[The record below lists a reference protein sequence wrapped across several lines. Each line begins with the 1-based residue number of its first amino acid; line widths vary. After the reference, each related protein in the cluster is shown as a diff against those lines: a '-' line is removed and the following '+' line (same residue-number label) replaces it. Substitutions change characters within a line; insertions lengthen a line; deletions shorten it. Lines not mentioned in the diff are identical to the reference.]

1 MEANPSSPIQPLPPN
16 ECIGNS
22 PSETGLRRLPFH
34 EPRGSGAGVPPA
46 DGASRPRIR
55 CGRDAR
61 EDSRD
66 GCPTTAPSLFM
77 VPMRANYGVGR
88 HYLIRPDQIMSPP
101 EGAGPRKRAG
111 SSRSD
116 FAERNRKKTLS
127 PSVIIGI
134 VNQPGPD
141 GQENGKSDPDTPE
154 PAQSP

>member
-34 EPRGSGAGVPPA
+34 EPRGSGAGVPPV

-61 EDSRD
+61 ADSRD

-77 VPMRANYGVGR
+77 VPMRANNCVEAF
-88 HYLIRPDQIMSPP
+88 HEP
-101 EGAGPRKRAG
+101 ENARLDSEGLTRFRFMVPMH
-111 SSRSD
+111 
-116 FAERNRKKTLS
+116 AEKNRKGALHERHGT
-127 PSVIIGI
+127 
-134 VNQPGPD
+134 
-141 GQENGKSDPDTPE
+141 
-154 PAQSP
+154 